1 MDQPTTRWGLVPLVL
16 CFALL
21 LAAPVAMAASDGLP
35 AVYVYEERGEVEV
48 ITSLGAYLFSVEDA
62 ALRSAYLYYETWGAQ
77 GGELVP
83 GTTTQLVQVD
93 AEALGGAAPILK
105 QERPILRRLLSL
117 RFSFPLLSYIAYR
130 EYAPGTTFPF
140 SIEGQ
145 DEGFEL
151 LFAERDAT
159 GKAIV
164 EFGGSVGG
172 LDVVKRFIFEDVPYY
187 AVGVEIEA
195 TNPGDAAVDLKLNTA
210 GYTPGGSGP
219 ALVYLFDGV
228 RSDVARERGAY
239 ARFEGIGLVDKRT
252 VFFLGADAS
261 SELSPFVAPTTDV
274 SARFGV
280 SWQVAPG
287 TQTVNFTLYGG
298 RRRFLLM
305 EDAGIEAVD
314 DPGTA
319 ARLIVPIVR
328 FLELLHR
335 TTGNYGWAI
344 ILFTLM
350 TRIVLF
356 PLMRKQYHSIAKTQR
371 IQPRLKKIQER
382 YKNDRQ
388 MMQQKTLEIYKKEG
402 VNPMGGCLPMLIQL
416 PIIFVI
422 WRAMLYASEQIHLS
436 PGFLWIPD
444 LSLHDPLF
452 ILVIVT
458 TAIMIV
464 QQKFMSPMGT
474 GDAKGVQKYMG
485 YFFPVM
491 MAVLL
496 WRFPAGLWLYYLLT
510 TGAQVGQQAIVNWEM
525 ARAGDGPSALSAD
538 EDDLDLEMEESD
550 GDEGASEGD

>member
-344 ILFTLM
+344 ILFTLL
-350 TRIVLF
+350 TRVILY
-356 PLMRKQYHSIAKTQR
+356 PLMRKQYHSMARMQKL
-371 IQPRLKKIQER
+371 QPKLRKIQER
-382 YKNDRQ
+382 FREDRQ
-388 MMQQKTLEIYKKEG
+388 LQQQKLMELYKREG
-402 VNPMGGCLPMLIQL
+402 VNPFGGCLPM
-416 PIIFVI
+416 FV
-422 WRAMLYASEQIHLS
+422 QI
-436 PGFLWIPD
+436 
-444 LSLHDPLF
+444 PL
-452 ILVIVT
+452 L
-458 TAIMIV
+458 
-464 QQKFMSPMGT
+464 
-474 GDAKGVQKYMG
+474 
-485 YFFPVM
+485 
-491 MAVLL
+491 VLL
-496 WRFPAGLWLYYLLT
+496 WRAIFYSSEQMHLSSGFMWLADLSVRDPYYILVVLTTAVMLVQQRMMTPMTAGGEGGGSSKLIGYVFPLFMAVFFASFPAGLWLYYFLT
-510 TGAQVGQQAIVNWEM
+510 TVLQVGQQAIVNWELG
-525 ARAGDGPSALSAD
+525 RSEAGKLAVPEL
-538 EDDLDLEMEESD
+538 
-550 GDEGASEGD
+550 ASEEEQDDDGMREAGEDES